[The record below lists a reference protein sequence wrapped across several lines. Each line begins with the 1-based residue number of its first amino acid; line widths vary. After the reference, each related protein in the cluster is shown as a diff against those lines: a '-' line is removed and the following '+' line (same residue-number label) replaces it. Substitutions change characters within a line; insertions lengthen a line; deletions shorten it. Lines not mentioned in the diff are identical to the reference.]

1 MVVQY
6 FLQYH
11 FFYTD
16 SIDISFVLKFY
27 ICPMWKKACLSFF
40 IVILAL
46 SSCQTGEDPIPAP
59 DADQGKSYFFMVENK
74 YREYN
79 VREIRYSAVDISDT
93 LVYQLRE
100 EVHQSFVNSQG
111 EESRIIHRLT
121 RDNDTQ
127 PWVLDSVWTA
137 RIEKD
142 RAVSIENNISIVK
155 MVFPS
160 QAERVWDGNIFN
172 TKEADQFKILNFGV
186 LTNIAV
192 NNDLETTSTMTIEQ
206 ENDEDGITFRNIRR
220 EIYADSIGLIS
231 KLYNVVKI
239 CSRQE
244 CLGEEKIE
252 SGRFYRETI
261 YAHGFINE

>member
-1 MVVQY
+1 
-6 FLQYH
+6 
-11 FFYTD
+11 
-16 SIDISFVLKFY
+16 
-27 ICPMWKKACLSFF
+27 MWKKACLSFF
-40 IVILAL
+40 IVLLAL
-46 SSCQTGEDPIPAP
+46 SSCQTGEDPIPAL
-59 DADQGKSYFFMVENK
+59 DADRGKSYFFMVENK

-79 VREIRYSAVDISDT
+79 VREIRYSAVNISDT

-100 EVHQSFVNSQG
+100 EVRESFINSQG

-127 PWVLDSVWTA
+127 PWILDSVWTA

-172 TKEADQFKILNFGV
+172 TKAVDLFKILNFGV

-206 ENDEDGITFRNIRR
+206 ENDEDGITFKNIRR
-220 EIYADSIGLIS
+220 EVYADSIGLIS

-239 CSRQE
+239 CSRSE
-244 CLGEEKIE
+244 CLGQQLIE

-261 YAHGFINE
+261 YAHGFIDED

>member
-1 MVVQY
+1 MLFAVP
-6 FLQYH
+6 
-11 FFYTD
+11 FFYTEPVD
-16 SIDISFVLKFY
+16 NTFVLKSY
-27 ICPMWKKACLSFF
+27 ICPMWKKVCLFFFVAMLAFSACQS
-40 IVILAL
+40 
-46 SSCQTGEDPIPAP
+46 GEDPIPAL

-93 LVYQLRE
+93 LIYQLRE
-100 EVHQSFVNSQG
+100 EVRESFTNSQG
-111 EESRIIHRLT
+111 EESRIIHRLSRT
-121 RDNDTQ
+121 NDTK

-142 RAVSIENNISIVK
+142 RAVSIENNISVVK

-160 QAERVWDGNIFN
+160 QANRVWDGNIFN
-172 TKEADQFKILNFGV
+172 TKAVDQFKILNFGV

-192 NNDLETTSTMTIEQ
+192 NNDLEVTTTMTIEQ